1 MKTITIEGQIRTD
14 FGKTA
19 TRQLRS
25 EEKVPG
31 VIYGGAK
38 EINFSAPV
46 ISFKSIIYTP
56 DFMLAEIKINGGSYK
71 CVLKDMQFD
80 KVSDK
85 LIHVDFLELVGNK
98 RVTVSIPIKFTGIP
112 AGVKEGGKLAVKMK
126 ALKVKALPEHL
137 TEHIEVDLTELK
149 LNENIRVQDVKAEN
163 MEILNSPRIPIASV
177 AMTRQ
182 LKQDEAAPAK
192 VETPADAKPAADVKG
207 KPTAETKGKP
217 STETKGKPSTE
228 TKGKPSTET
237 KGKASTEAK
246 AEVAPAKK

>member
-1 MKTITIEGQIRTD
+1 MKTITIEGQIRTE

-38 EINFSAPV
+38 EINFSAPANA
-46 ISFKSIIYTP
+46 FKSIVYTP
-56 DFMLAEIKINGGSYK
+56 DFMIVEIKIDDVPYK

-80 KVSDK
+80 KVTDR
-85 LIHVDFLELVGNK
+85 LIHVDFLELVGDRK
-98 RVTVSIPIKFTGIP
+98 VTVSIPLKFTGVP

-126 ALKVKALPEHL
+126 ALKVKTIPEHL
-137 TEHIEVDLTELK
+137 LEHIEVDLTDLK

-182 LKQDEAAPAK
+182 LKQEEATVAK
-192 VETPADAKPAADVKG
+192 VA
-207 KPTAETKGKP
+207 PTAEV
-217 STETKGKPSTE
+217 
-228 TKGKPSTET
+228 
-237 KGKASTEAK
+237 KAAPEAK
-246 AEVAPAKK
+246 AESAPAKK